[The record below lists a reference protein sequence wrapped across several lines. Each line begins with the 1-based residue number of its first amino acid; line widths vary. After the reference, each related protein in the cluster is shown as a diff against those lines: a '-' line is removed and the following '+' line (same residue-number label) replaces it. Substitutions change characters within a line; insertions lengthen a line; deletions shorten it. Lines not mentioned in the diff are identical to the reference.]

1 MSLLNNIVAN
11 FTALPAAVI
20 ATNCQ
25 SGALGVGEM
34 RATLELRIEE
44 DGTATLAAEDQRRD
58 QLTTVSEADGL
69 SLVAGTQ
76 LPLGRTVIADPDKIS
91 DLARQLE
98 PLVARVLPGRDSF
111 WDGSN
116 WIGCLDEDASAAW
129 MEIKAL
135 LEGLEA
141 ERWTTDIAVWNAE
154 EYISYGHNVTSQTTD
169 AELTRFAAECVAEAE
184 RENIYFLYGSHGEG
198 TEAMCEILFEIR
210 EELRADDE
218 EDWGED
224 YKELKG
230 AISDAAQDFLAFDD
244 HDDAEGDIVFYA
256 QKSHDEGWCAGFTR
270 GLSLETEMTRIATG
284 AQAEELL
291 RDSSTA
297 AHIVFNCWDEDWTE

>member
-20 ATNCQ
+20 ATSCQ

-58 QLTTVSEADGL
+58 QLTTVSEAHGL
-69 SLVAGTQ
+69 TLTAGTQ
-76 LPLGRTVIADPDKIS
+76 LRRDQAVIADLDKIS

-98 PLVARVLPGRDSF
+98 PLVARVLPGRDSY
-111 WDGSN
+111 WNGSN
-116 WIGCLDEDASAAW
+116 WIGCLDEDALAAW
-129 MEIKAL
+129 TEITAFF
-135 LEGLEA
+135 EELEA
-141 ERWTTDIAVWNAE
+141 EGWTTDMAVWDAE
-154 EYISYGHNVTSQTTD
+154 DYISYGHNVTSQTTN
-169 AELTRFAAECVAEAE
+169 AELTRFAAEYVAEAE
-184 RENIYFLYGSHGEG
+184 RENIHLLYGSHGEG

-218 EDWGED
+218 EDWGEK
-224 YKELKG
+224 YQELKG
-230 AISDAAQDFLAFDD
+230 AISNAGQAFLASD
-244 HDDAEGDIVFYA
+244 DDAESGAVAFHVG
-256 QKSHDEGWCAGFTR
+256 KCHDEVWQAVFTR
-270 GLSLETEMTRIATG
+270 GPSLELGMTRIATG
-284 AQAEELL
+284 AQAEEFL
-291 RDSSTA
+291 RDPSTA